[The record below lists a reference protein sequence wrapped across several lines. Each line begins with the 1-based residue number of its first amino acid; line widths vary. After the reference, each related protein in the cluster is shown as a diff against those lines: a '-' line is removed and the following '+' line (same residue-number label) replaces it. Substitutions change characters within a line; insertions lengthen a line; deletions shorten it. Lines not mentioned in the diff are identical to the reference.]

1 MRSQEFITES
11 ISRVVYHYTG
21 PHAAKK
27 ILQSGQFELS
37 SVLGSIEQDYAPDG
51 HPYFLSTTRTRRGGY
66 HDANYSM
73 TKGVLFVLDGN
84 WYNSRY
90 PGGPVDY
97 WLNRDPEQSHHRKH
111 EAEDRIYSKKPTVP
125 TTGVTG
131 VHVFVTPAADDNT
144 RAQARGALILAKRAG
159 IPAYYYDDQQ
169 NWVNLNTKKT
179 GDVAQL
185 TGQDDARGYVS
196 RRPGYLEPWLELIN
210 AKSQSQLSKKANDI
224 RYNLSYTYD
233 RQNAAQGLGTE
244 LSNARKPDS
253 GPDRE
258 NAVKLISYMRQQ
270 RISTVP
276 QLVDHL
282 ADKWAPKDR

>member
-1 MRSQEFITES
+1 MRAQEFITES
-11 ISRVVYHYTG
+11 ISPVVYHYTG

-37 SVLGSIEQDYAPDG
+37 SVLGSIEQQYAPAD

-66 HDANYSM
+66 HDASYAMS
-73 TKGVLFVLDGN
+73 KGVLFVLDGR

-97 WLNRDPEQSHHRKH
+97 WGNRDPEQSHHRKH
-111 EAEDRIYSKKPTVP
+111 EAEDRIFSKKPSIP
-125 TTGVTG
+125 IGGVTG
-131 VHVFVTPAADDNT
+131 VHIFVTPEAEDNT
-144 RAQARGALILAKRAG
+144 KAQARGALILAKRAG
-159 IPAYYYDDQQ
+159 IPAYYYDNQAS
-169 NWVNLNTKKT
+169 WVNLDTKKT

-185 TGQDDARGYVS
+185 TGQDAARGWVS
-196 RRPGYLEPWLELIN
+196 RRPGYLEPWLELVS
-210 AKSQSQLSKKANDI
+210 AKTQSQLSKKADDI
-224 RYNLSYTYD
+224 RYNLGYTYD
-233 RQNAAQGLGTE
+233 RQSAAQGLATE

-276 QLVDHL
+276 ELVDHL
-282 ADKWAPKDR
+282 ASRWTKQVD